1 MDRGLVSQQAG
12 VSPARSME
20 GLREYRLVIYPDIAA
35 YNKLMAE
42 KQRFSRRFGVD
53 SVMKSFPAIVVAC
66 FYAREGMEETLIRWI
81 QRICSLC
88 SSFYITLN
96 NYSGFPSHTIYL
108 RITDARP
115 FRQLARQ
122 LKSIDDF
129 VFSSCGQPAR
139 LSQHPYLALAEE
151 LPAPVYERAMPFYSS
166 KILRASFPANELVL
180 LARDHPFAASKTVNV
195 FHFSPGT
202 QPVHADMARY
212 ITSLQKEK
220 I

>member
-1 MDRGLVSQQAG
+1 MDLGLVSPQE
-12 VSPARSME
+12 SPAGAIHS
-20 GLREYRLVIYPDIAA
+20 LREYRLVIYPDIAA

-42 KQRFSRRFGVD
+42 KERFSRRFGVE
-53 SVMKSFPAIVVAC
+53 SVMKSFPSITVAS

-88 SSFYITLN
+88 NSFYVTLN

-122 LKSIDDF
+122 LKSIDDY
-129 VFSSCGQPAR
+129 VSSSCGRPAS
-139 LSQHPYLALAEE
+139 LNQHPYLALAEE
-151 LPAPVYERAMPFYSS
+151 LPAAVYERAMPFYSS
-166 KILRASFPANELVL
+166 KILRASFAVNELVL

-195 FHFSPGT
+195 FRFNPET
-202 QPVHADMARY
+202 QPVHSDMARY

-220 I
+220 L